1 MGTTVDVRAVGVTGD
16 VTTLPLLPPP
26 PAARAIGTTG
36 DDKLRLNGR
45 AIDVPAIPLDRAGW
59 TLG

>member
-1 MGTTVDVRAVGVTGD
+1 MGTMVDVRAVGVTGD
-16 VTTLPLLPPP
+16 VTTLPLLPP

-45 AIDVPAIPLDRAGW
+45 AIDVPAIPLDSAGW